1 MALEIHVAAD
11 LPPGLVAQR
20 SRALAA
26 ELNAAGFATR
36 PLEGEAP
43 AGTPRGGE
51 LVLGAFLIEHFA
63 APLVEKLVGKLF
75 DAMQRDRSVKVT
87 IKRGNREIT
96 IDARNMDRAAVE
108 EFVKLADDTLG

>member
-36 PLEGEAP
+36 PLEGEAT
-43 AGTPRGGE
+43 AGTKGGE

-75 DAMQRDRSVKVT
+75 ETTQRDRSVKVT

-96 IDARNMDRAAVE
+96 IDATNMDRAAVA